1 MGSENNNAKYNQGDQ
16 PALTEPGSILLVDDN
31 PVNLQILYKT
41 LQGAGYRLYLAK
53 DGASALAMAREIKPT
68 LILLDI
74 LMPDIDGYKVC
85 EILKQDPH
93 TRGISVIFLSALG
106 DSAAK
111 VKGFA
116 VGGVDYISKPFQT
129 DEVLARVRNHIKI
142 HLLEEQ
148 LARRN
153 LELELENVQ
162 ILNAVSDG
170 IIGLDSDGCIS
181 ILNPSAAA
189 ITGWQASECINKP
202 LSLLCLFNTDEHHS
216 VAEEHTIP
224 YRSYRL
230 RQSCHSDMELIRCK
244 DGELISVSI
253 TATPRPEGGAVVVL
267 RDISSWLESE
277 ESLRYTREE
286 LELQRQHMAHMER
299 LNTSGEMAAGIAH
312 EVNQPL
318 TAIANY
324 SGVVRRLLDA
334 KPIDKLKIAE
344 LLDKLSNQSRRAS
357 DVIQRL
363 RSYVK
368 KPNAGQNAIDIN
380 VLLQDV
386 IALAEVDARINDVG
400 VHFQAEH
407 NIPPVIVDAVQI
419 QQVAL
424 NLIRNAMESMT
435 DQHSRQQGVLVSARY
450 DDNVVFVEVM
460 DSGNGVEEK
469 NRSELFSPFF
479 TTKVGGMGVGLSI
492 CQSIIHAHG
501 GNIAYR
507 NNASESGSTFYFS
520 LPSTRLQ

>member
-1 MGSENNNAKYNQGDQ
+1 MDISASRLDFPE
-16 PALTEPGSILLVDDN
+16 LGSILLVDDS
-31 PVNLQILYKT
+31 PVNLQILYRT
-41 LQGAGYRLYLAK
+41 LQGAGYRLYLAEN
-53 DGASALAMAREIKPT
+53 GASALTLAREIKPT

-74 LMPDIDGYKVC
+74 LMPDMDGYEVC
-85 EILKQDPH
+85 EILKREPA
-93 TRGISVIFLSALG
+93 TNGISVIFLSALG

-116 VGGVDYISKPFQT
+116 VGGVDYISKPFQA

-148 LARRN
+148 LERRN
-153 LELELENVQ
+153 LELESENIQ

-170 IIGLDSDGCIS
+170 IIGLDSEGSIS
-181 ILNPSAAA
+181 ILNPSAAQ
-189 ITGWQASECINKP
+189 IIGWRAAQCIGKP
-202 LSLLCLFNTDEHHS
+202 LSLLELFNSDVDYPVPEQR
-216 VAEEHTIP
+216 TIP

-230 RQSCHSDMELIRCK
+230 RQSSHSDMELIRRK
-244 DGELISVSI
+244 DGVVVPVSI

-267 RDISSWLESE
+267 RDISDWVESE
-277 ESLRYTREE
+277 ERLRFTREE

-324 SGVVRRLLDA
+324 SGVAKRLLA
-334 KPIDKLKIAE
+334 SHPVDKVKIAE
-344 LLDKLSNQSRRAS
+344 LLDKLELQSRRAS

-363 RSYVK
+363 RGYVK
-368 KPNAGQNAIDIN
+368 KPDAGQDAIDIN
-380 VLLQDV
+380 TLIQEV

-400 VHFQAEH
+400 VHFQSEQ

-424 NLIRNAMESMT
+424 NLIRNAMESMAN
-435 DQHSRQQGVLVSARY
+435 HSGRQQGVLVSTRY
-450 DDNVVFVEVM
+450 ESGNLFVEVM
-460 DSGNGVEEK
+460 DSGAGVEEASK
-469 NRSELFSPFF
+469 KELFDPFF
-479 TTKVGGMGVGLSI
+479 TTKEGGMGVGLSI

-501 GNIAYR
+501 GNIGYR
-507 NNASESGSTFYFS
+507 DNTGSVGSTFYFS